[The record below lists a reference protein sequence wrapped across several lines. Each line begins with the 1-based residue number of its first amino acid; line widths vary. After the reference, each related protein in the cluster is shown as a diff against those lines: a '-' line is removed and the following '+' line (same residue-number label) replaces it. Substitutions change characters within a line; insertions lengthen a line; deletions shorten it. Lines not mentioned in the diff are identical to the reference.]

1 MSSFVVLMAAI
12 GRRAEAN
19 IRKEEAAKHPA
30 LEKSARLLRIDMPPG
45 TRLSLSRAG
54 DTKSIEK
61 AEFPHAVD
69 VYGIPAVAMTVGT
82 EFDDEAPHDET
93 PTRMSEPHRLPAAAS
108 RPSPTEFL
116 PKHSVQTPRQT

>member
-1 MSSFVVLMAAI
+1 
-12 GRRAEAN
+12 
-19 IRKEEAAKHPA
+19 
-30 LEKSARLLRIDMPPG
+30 MPPG

-54 DTKSIEK
+54 DMKSIEK

-82 EFDDEAPHDET
+82 EFDDEVPHDET
-93 PTRMSEPHRLPAAAS
+93 PTRTSAPHHLPTTA
-108 RPSPTEFL
+108 PSPTEFL